1 MSGWFYKR
9 THFDIINR
17 NFSSN
22 SLLYSHQTAC
32 FYFTE
37 PLSFKLISKLPI
49 KIHLFQMKRV
59 ILYQG
64 QRICFLSQLNCYLAD
79 NISGMLNLKI
89 IKHWDHN
96 WERLLFAY
104 LSSKANRV
112 TARCT
117 FKQRICEAFAK
128 QDLKKNTEQLSVVQ
142 SSRSSGTL
150 FG

>member
-9 THFDIINR
+9 THFDIINQ
-17 NFSSN
+17 NFWSN

-32 FYFTE
+32 FYLTE
-37 PLSFKLISKLPI
+37 PLSFKLVSKLLI
-49 KIHLFQMKRV
+49 KIRLFQMKRV

-89 IKHWDHN
+89 IKHWGHN
-96 WERLLFAY
+96 WERLPFAY

-112 TARCT
+112 TSKMYFQAKNMWSICQARSQKEYRTTQCSPV
-117 FKQRICEAFAK
+117 F
-128 QDLKKNTEQLSVVQ
+128 
-142 SSRSSGTL
+142 
-150 FG
+150 